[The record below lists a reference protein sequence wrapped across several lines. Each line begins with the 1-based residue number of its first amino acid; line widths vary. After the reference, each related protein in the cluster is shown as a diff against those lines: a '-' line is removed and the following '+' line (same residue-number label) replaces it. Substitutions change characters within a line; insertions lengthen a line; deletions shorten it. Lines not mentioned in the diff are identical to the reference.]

1 MTILEDYLEDFRGAV
16 LEVSHDRYFLD
27 RTADRLFVFRNGEI
41 RVVQQAYSDFL
52 EQEEKVEKQKEAPV
66 QKKPEKPVAK
76 MSYKEKKELQDLE
89 KKLPEMEEE
98 IRKLEASME
107 GITDYEKIQSL
118 SDELDRKRNEKEA
131 AENRWLELSEKAE

>member
-1 MTILEDYLEDFRGAV
+1 
-16 LEVSHDRYFLD
+16 
-27 RTADRLFVFRNGEI
+27 
-41 RVVQQAYSDFL
+41 
-52 EQEEKVEKQKEAPV
+52 
-66 QKKPEKPVAK
+66 

-107 GITDYEKIQSL
+107 GITDYGKIQSL
-118 SDELDRKRNEKEA
+118 SDELDRKRNKKEA